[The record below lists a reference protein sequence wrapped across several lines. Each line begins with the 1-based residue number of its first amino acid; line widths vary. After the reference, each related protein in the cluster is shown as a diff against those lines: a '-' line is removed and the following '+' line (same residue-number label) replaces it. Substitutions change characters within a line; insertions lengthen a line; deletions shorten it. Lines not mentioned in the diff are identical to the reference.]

1 MIREFLK
8 NRAENLLSAHFGLQN
23 FAASIVNI
31 FFGVYLY
38 QIGIP
43 LWEIFLIWG
52 ITFFTRCLLRP
63 VVLPLYFRYGV
74 RRMLIIGIICNAI
87 SFLALE
93 RVTEVGIWLGI
104 FMLLVAITDIFY
116 WTAFHLYFALL
127 GENMRRGKQV
137 AIRNCME
144 FLSSFLA
151 PLVSAI
157 LIVKINFSAIF
168 WVGAGFL
175 FLSGIPLFFV
185 PDVELPE
192 PQKFFPAV
200 KIIEKS
206 GFWLFFMD
214 AIFSQ
219 AHGFTWTLVLFI
231 FVGKYLTFGGLL
243 SLAVLFQMIAA
254 LFLGQRFDRGNGK
267 KLVPLGVILLT
278 LTVFGRVFM
287 TASIPAIIF
296 FDVLFILGFL
306 LLYPFYLATFY
317 NAVKSSRHPLY
328 FQVVAESGWDMGSVI
343 ITGFAS
349 VFLYLG
355 GDLKYI
361 MLFGIFGLFGVAF
374 VLKRYF
380 LQHSEKTSDLIL

>member
-1 MIREFLK
+1 RRNPTPYVFTQCEYFERNTFFCGGNSLRALSARGNDHKIYETKVVAGWSGNAPACERGRARRLLYWQTGGSLAPESMIREFLK

-157 LIVKINFSAIF
+157 LIVNINFSAMF
-168 WVGAGFL
+168 FVGAGIMF
-175 FLSGIPLFFV
+175 FSGIPLFFV
-185 PDVELPE
+185 PDVELP
-192 PQKFFPAV
+192 
-200 KIIEKS
+200 
-206 GFWLFFMD
+206 L
-214 AIFSQ
+214 
-219 AHGFTWTLVLFI
+219 
-231 FVGKYLTFGGLL
+231 
-243 SLAVLFQMIAA
+243 
-254 LFLGQRFDRGNGK
+254 
-267 KLVPLGVILLT
+267 
-278 LTVFGRVFM
+278 
-287 TASIPAIIF
+287 
-296 FDVLFILGFL
+296 
-306 LLYPFYLATFY
+306 
-317 NAVKSSRHPLY
+317 
-328 FQVVAESGWDMGSVI
+328 
-343 ITGFAS
+343 
-349 VFLYLG
+349 
-355 GDLKYI
+355 
-361 MLFGIFGLFGVAF
+361 
-374 VLKRYF
+374 
-380 LQHSEKTSDLIL
+380 